1 MTNSNRIQEQSDA
14 FLTVEI
20 SFAMLI
26 SNSYGAIDGARRR
39 GVAQAEWGGGG
50 APARPSVCPAVPA
63 QQPRACSADPFPK
76 PTPETNSFHLE
87 KRLRIQLDATLS
99 PNSTEKTLLFPDD

>member
-1 MTNSNRIQEQSDA
+1 MAR
-14 FLTVEI
+14 LT
-20 SFAMLI
+20 AQG
-26 SNSYGAIDGARRR
+26 GAVWRKLSG
-39 GVAQAEWGGGG
+39 GGGG